1 MPTSGHKTPGNFTV
15 MAARRIWSVAEKR
28 AIVGKMAWPGASASA
43 IARQHGV
50 AQSLLYRWRKDLAA
64 ADHGVPQFLP
74 VALAAPQRPPVLPP
88 LDGPPAMPL
97 AARIEIVLANGRAVR
112 AGADVDTAAL
122 ARIVAALETPK

>member
-74 VALAAPQRPPVLPP
+74 VALAAPQRPTIAPP
-88 LDGPPAMPL
+88 LDGPPGLPL

-112 AGADVDTAAL
+112 VSADVDTAAL
-122 ARIVAALETPK
+122 ARIVAALETPE